1 MTSKINI
8 APKSLVGIQAKGPSS
23 FNEVE
28 QSGSKFSEQLWRE
41 FIGKLVE
48 KGISLDRDMYGVSWP
63 ADDSTPPQYVHYFCG
78 FESDLEVTGLTNLR
92 LDGGNYFQ
100 YNCEVLA
107 VDIDKG
113 FQNAYM
119 VAMPESGFQGRE
131 GQHLEIY
138 GDEYD
143 PDSPIARFRILI
155 PVV

>member
-8 APKSLVGIQAKGPSS
+8 PPKSLVGIQAKGPSS

-48 KGISLDRDMYGVSWP
+48 SGISLDRDMYGVSWP
-63 ADDSTPPQYVHYFCG
+63 ADDLTPPQYVHYFCG
-78 FESDLEVTGLTNLR
+78 FESDEKVAGLTSLM
-92 LDGGNYFQ
+92 LEGGNYFQ

-107 VDIDKG
+107 VDINKG
-113 FQNAYM
+113 FQNAYL
-119 VAMPESGFQGRE
+119 VAMPSSGFQSRD

-143 PDSPIARFRILI
+143 PDSPVARFRILI
-155 PVV
+155 PID

>member
-1 MTSKINI
+1 MTSKINLE
-8 APKSLVGIQAKGPSS
+8 PKNLVGIQAMGPSS
-23 FNEVE
+23 FNDVE

-48 KGISLDRDMYGVSWP
+48 SGISLDRDMYGVSWP
-63 ADDSTPPQYVHYFCG
+63 ADDLTPPQYVHYFCG
-78 FESDLEVTGLTNLR
+78 FVSDVDLAGLTSLK
-92 LDGGNYFQ
+92 LEGGNYFQ

-113 FQNAYM
+113 FQEAYM
-119 VAMPESGFQGRE
+119 NAMPNSGLKGRQ

-138 GDEYD
+138 GEEYD

-155 PVV
+155 PVE

>member
-1 MTSKINI
+1 MTSKLHLEQRN
-8 APKSLVGIQAKGPSS
+8 LVGIQAKGPSS

-48 KGISLDRDMYGVSWP
+48 SGISLDRDMYGVSWP
-63 ADDSTPPQYVHYFCG
+63 ADDSSPPQYVNYFCG
-78 FESDLEVTGLTNLR
+78 FESDRDEKGLIALKLE
-92 LDGGNYFQ
+92 GGNYFQ

-113 FQNAYM
+113 FKEAYM
-119 VAMPESGFQGRE
+119 NAMPNSGLKGRQ

-138 GDEYD
+138 GEEYD
-143 PDSPIARFRILI
+143 PDSPTARFRILI
-155 PVV
+155 PVE

>member
-1 MTSKINI
+1 MTSKLTLGTRN
-8 APKSLVGIQAKGPSS
+8 LVGIQAKGPSS

-41 FIGKLVE
+41 FIGKLVAN
-48 KGISLDRDMYGVSWP
+48 GISLDRDMYGVSWP
-63 ADDSTPPQYVHYFCG
+63 ADELTPPQYVHYFCG
-78 FESDLEVTGLTNLR
+78 FESETEIDGLNSLKLE
-92 LDGGNYFQ
+92 GGNYFQ

-113 FQNAYM
+113 FQEAYM
-119 VAMPESGFQGRE
+119 IAMPQSGFIGRE

-138 GDEYD
+138 GEEYD

-155 PVV
+155 PIE

>member
-1 MTSKINI
+1 MTSKINL
-8 APKSLVGIQAKGPSS
+8 APKNLVGIQAKGPSS

-48 KGISLDRDMYGVSWP
+48 SGISLDRDMYGVSWP
-63 ADDSTPPQYVHYFCG
+63 ADDLTPPQYVHYFCG
-78 FESDLEVTGLTNLR
+78 FVSDADLAGLTSLK
-92 LDGGNYFQ
+92 LEGGNYFQ

-113 FQNAYM
+113 FQEAYM
-119 VAMPESGFQGRE
+119 NAMPNSGLKGRQ

-138 GDEYD
+138 GEEYD
-143 PDSPIARFRILI
+143 PESPIARFRILI
-155 PVV
+155 PVE

>member
-1 MTSKINI
+1 MTSKINL
-8 APKSLVGIQAKGPSS
+8 APKNLVGIQAKGPSS

-48 KGISLDRDMYGVSWP
+48 SGISLDRDMYGVSWP
-63 ADDSTPPQYVHYFCG
+63 ADDLTPPQYVHYFCG
-78 FESDLEVTGLTNLR
+78 FESDVQVVGLASLKLE
-92 LDGGNYFQ
+92 GGNYFQ

-113 FQNAYM
+113 FQEAYM
-119 VAMPESGFQGRE
+119 NAMPNSGLKGRQ

-138 GDEYD
+138 GEEYD

-155 PVV
+155 PVE

>member
-1 MTSKINI
+1 MSFKLELK
-8 APKSLVGIQAKGPSS
+8 PKDLVGIQAKGPSS

-28 QSGSKFSEQLWRE
+28 QSGSKFSEKLWRE

-48 KGISLDRDMYGVSWP
+48 SGISLDRDMYGVSWP
-63 ADDSTPPQYVHYFCG
+63 ADELTPPQYVHYFCG
-78 FESDLEVTGLTNLR
+78 FESDGDVAGLTNLK

-113 FQNAYM
+113 FQDAYM
-119 VAMPESGFQGRE
+119 NAMPTSGLKGRE

-143 PDSPIARFRILI
+143 PDSPVARFRILI
-155 PVV
+155 PVE